1 MCFLDY
7 QLVIVCGNDAQD
19 RRSYIMDHLQFF
31 HRDTVAVSI
40 EDKMIY
46 KYLNAHMRNDS
57 EFELL
62 GEVAASD
69 VHPEKLV
76 L

>member
-7 QLVIVCGNDAQD
+7 QLVIVCSSDAQD
-19 RRSYIMDHLQFF
+19 RRSYIVDHLQFF
-31 HRDTVAVSI
+31 HRDTVAVNV

-46 KYLNAHMRNDS
+46 KYLNLHMKNNR
-57 EFELL
+57 EFELK
-62 GEVAASD
+62 EEIAASD
-69 VHPEKLV
+69 VDPEKLV